1 VTWLGGLTRII
12 AGNTYG
18 GISIMKKIMPHVMGI
33 MFAIF
38 GMAVI
43 ALLMIY
49 SFSALGRLFPG
60 NFIAQVM
67 GMVLF
72 DVAALIWLGTVIYLC
87 KSVGQ
92 YALSAIGFILGL
104 GGTLL
109 LVAAEVMMGGQELTE
124 VPAWAGDSIVW
135 VFILALVGH
144 VVLYYAFKLSAP
156 EISAEISLGY
166 ETAAITDEAMKQATE
181 QLIRERGALGQV
193 IAPRMITDVKRS
205 LGLPVAGDVLELTAQ
220 NVDEATPFPIQIP
233 APQYAGGTPRPKKVQ
248 SDFLKRLQFAK
259 DAFLNPSK
267 FRQAPDPNN
276 QQVQPLQEQPAP
288 TSAPQLE
295 EDLLFDP
302 QSLNYI
308 PFVARLTCQFNERN
322 ILSGEML
329 EAAQIPGGDY
339 FIRVAGAED
348 PFTRVTLYDL
358 ACLMS
363 GHTESLNTSDDGQS
377 KTSQIY
383 SNSNLNGNEPDQ
395 HSENE
400 DSPT

>member
-1 VTWLGGLTRII
+1 
-12 AGNTYG
+12 
-18 GISIMKKIMPHVMGI
+18 MKKIMPHIMGI
-33 MFAIF
+33 LFAIF

-181 QLIRERGALGQV
+181 QLIRERGMLGNL

-220 NVDEATPFPIQIP
+220 NIDEATLLPIQIP
-233 APQYAGGTPRPKKVQ
+233 APQYAGVSSKPK

-259 DAFLNPSK
+259 DAFLYPSK
-267 FRQAPDPNN
+267 FSQAPAPFVAHAPAPHN
-276 QQVQPLQEQPAP
+276 QQVQPPQDQPAP
-288 TSAPQLE
+288 AQPPAQPPAPVQPPAQTPVPVPVSPSVEQKPE
-295 EDLLFDP
+295 EGP
-302 QSLNYI
+302 QPWQP
-308 PFVARLTCQFNERN
+308 PF
-322 ILSGEML
+322 ILPKRK
-329 EAAQIPGGDY
+329 PG
-339 FIRVAGAED
+339 
-348 PFTRVTLYDL
+348 
-358 ACLMS
+358 
-363 GHTESLNTSDDGQS
+363 DGGGTPAS
-377 KTSQIY
+377 E
-383 SNSNLNGNEPDQ
+383 EPTV
-395 HSENE
+395 
-400 DSPT
+400 SPS